1 MFNKRK
7 ISFEREVHHVDKN
20 QCETIRDDAIIRSAI
35 DIANYYNLQIIKINL
50 SDFFTCKIVLK
61 GDKQNFHC
69 FVSKFLK
76 QCGKYLKEVT
86 F

>member
-7 ISFEREVHHVDKN
+7 IKFEKEVYHTDKN

-61 GDKQNFHC
+61 GDKQSFRC